1 MDELSYSEI
10 ILRLKESFPN
20 GTVKFRS
27 DNNKAYIPN
36 QIYTDRL
43 EAATQGKWNKSIKDI
58 EINLEHLYV
67 KVIVTVTIGD
77 HSRDGYGLA
86 YIDSDSKGRPK
97 ISNTLDQAAASAFVD
112 ALDTWQMGWRDLA
125 PHNKM
130 DWGGNPGIRHL
141 LDSDPSIDGQN
152 QERKANPNHKVERK
166 CIMAGCH
173 KTLSADEWDLLKQVP
188 NLNRNKMVYCF
199 EHLPDHY
206 KRKIPEQYLKAFLR
220 E

>member
-1 MDELSYSEI
+1 MDEMSYSEI

-141 LDSDPSIDGQN
+141 LDSDPSIEGVH
-152 QERKANPNHKVERK
+152 P
-166 CIMAGCH
+166 
-173 KTLSADEWDLLKQVP
+173 T
-188 NLNRNKMVYCF
+188 F
-199 EHLPDHY
+199 
-206 KRKIPEQYLKAFLR
+206 
-220 E
+220 